1 MTARRTFF
9 CSVAALCLTVGVA
22 AQQPNTSRTDQL
34 RREERQDYFKKW
46 LNEDVVY
53 IITEEEKAVFNKLT
67 TEEEREQFVEQFWLR
82 RDPDPK
88 TFINEA
94 KEEHYRRIAY
104 ANDHF
109 GSGKPG
115 WRSDR
120 GRIYIIHGEPVE
132 IQENFGGPYSR
143 PMYEGGGETAVF
155 PYQVWRYRS
164 IDGLGPDIELEF
176 VDTTLTGDYHLA
188 SDPFEKDAFTNVPG
202 IGLTMAEER
211 GLATKH
217 DRFIKSGGGEY
228 YPLLAQRYQDKPFVR
243 LERYAGIMRPARI
256 KYPDLKQI
264 VDVDVT
270 YSTLP
275 FRFHQS
281 QFRLNDRQCI
291 VPITLEFANRSL
303 TFQDKDG
310 RRVSRLAIYGT
321 VTGLGK
327 QVVKEFEDE
336 VINSFSAD
344 YLRVAL
350 QGKSLYQ
357 KLLVL
362 EKGRRV
368 KLTLVVKD
376 LNGGKIGTLSR
387 VLVPPNYATRD
398 LELSTLVLSN
408 SIQKLARIPETDE
421 MFVLGDIKIRPSLD
435 RVFPT
440 DRLMGSYLQVYN
452 AGIDQQ
458 TLQPSLRVKYKLYQG
473 EKPLMEIVDDKGESI
488 EFYSGERVVLNRMF
502 SPKDLGAGKYRLQV
516 EVFDRVNNQSAMIGD
531 EFEIVSA
538 APKPGTD

>member
-1 MTARRTFF
+1 M
-9 CSVAALCLTVGVA
+9 
-22 AQQPNTSRTDQL
+22 
-34 RREERQDYFKKW
+34 DYYRKW

-53 IITEEEKAVFNKLT
+53 IVTEEEKEVFNKLT
-67 TEEEREQFVEQFWLR
+67 TEEEKEQFVEQFWRR

-88 TFINEA
+88 APTNEA

-120 GRIYIIHGEPVE
+120 GRVYIIHGEPFE

-155 PYQVWRYRS
+155 PYQVWRYRN
-164 IDGLGPDIELEF
+164 IDGLGQDIELEF

-211 GLATKH
+211 GLASKH

-228 YPLLAQRYQDKPFVR
+228 YPLLALRNQDRPFVR
-243 LERYAGIMRPARI
+243 LERYAGVMRPSKI

-281 QFRLNDRQCI
+281 QFRLNEQQCI

-303 TFQDKDG
+303 TFQDKDS
-310 RRVSRLAIYGT
+310 RQVSRLAIYGT

-336 VINSFSAD
+336 VINSFSAEHIQTA
-344 YLRVAL
+344 LR
-350 QGKSLYQ
+350 GTSLYQ

-362 EKGRRV
+362 DKGRRV

-376 LNGGKIGTLSR
+376 LNSGKIGTLSR
-387 VLVPPNYATRD
+387 VLVPPNYAPRD
-398 LELSTLVLSN
+398 LELSSLVLSN
-408 SIQKLARIPETDE
+408 SIQKLARVPDIDE
-421 MFVLGDIKIRPSLD
+421 MFVLGDVKIRPSLD
-435 RVFPT
+435 RVFPI
-440 DRLMGSYLQVYN
+440 DRLMGSYLQIYN

-458 TLQPSLRVKYKLYQG
+458 TLQPSLVIKYKLYQG
-473 EKPLMEIVDDKGESI
+473 GKPLMEIVDDKGESI
-488 EFYSGERVVLNRMF
+488 QFYSGQRVVLSRMF

-538 APKPGTD
+538 AAKPGTD